1 MSSFSMTRGAL
12 TAARGDLFYV
22 TNTKASIY
30 LEGVALSLGEGS
42 SFMRVV
48 GNDGTRGMGD
58 SDKNGADC
66 AVIAKNQTLHGDILV
81 DALSSISLTLRGKSD
96 YTGTINTANTAR
108 AAKVTLEDD
117 AVWTL
122 TGNAYLTAFT
132 GRVGSIVTNGF
143 TVYVNGNPLT
153 E

>member
-1 MSSFSMTRGAL
+1 
-12 TAARGDLFYV
+12 
-22 TNTKASIY
+22 
-30 LEGVALSLGEGS
+30 
-42 SFMRVV
+42 
-48 GNDGTRGMGD
+48 MGD
-58 SDKNGADC
+58 SGRNGADC
-66 AVIAKNQTLHGDILV
+66 AVIAKDQTLRGDIVV
-81 DALSSISLTLRGKSD
+81 DALSSISLTLRGESD

-132 GRVGSIVTNGF
+132 GRVSSIVANGY
-143 TVYVNGNPLT
+143 TVYVNGVPLT